1 MCGED
6 KPVEGDLYGLA
17 ATDPE
22 YAAFLSAF
30 MRGEVRDEPGAN
42 HPDLDARTRAMAVL
56 AALIGCQGLDV
67 YARELGEALDAGVTP
82 VEAKEIVYQAT
93 AYLGV
98 GRVLPFVERTNAI
111 LGERGVA
118 LPLAGQATTSP
129 DTRVQAGEEAQVAI
143 FGRPHARVRA
153 VGARGDASYQ
163 PVAVGQLFRR
173 LLHAHR
179 PRPSPSRDDHPV
191 LPGRAGRMR
200 AAADQP
206 CDGQHAR
213 RQRSRVPDRGRLPVH
228 AVPGL
233 SAHAQRDPLHRRGRQ
248 GHAGL
253 TCQRCSGMQSG
264 SRSWI
269 C

>member
-56 AALIGCQGLDV
+56 AALVGCQGLDV

-129 DTRVQAGEEAQVAI
+129 DTRVQAGEDAQVAI
-143 FGRPHARVRA
+143 FGDHMRGFAQSGPEETRHINRWLSGNCFGDYYTRTGLDHRRREMITLCFLAAQGGCEPQLTSHAMGNMRVGNDRA
-153 VGARGDASYQ
+153 FLT
-163 PVAVGQLFRR
+163 AVVSQCMPYLGY
-173 LLHAHR
+173 
-179 PRPSPSRDDHPV
+179 PRTLNAIRCI
-191 LPGRAGRMR
+191 GEAAKAMR
-200 AAADQP
+200 A
-206 CDGQHAR
+206 
-213 RQRSRVPDRGRLPVH
+213 
-228 AVPGL
+228 
-233 SAHAQRDPLHRRGRQ
+233 
-248 GHAGL
+248 
-253 TCQRCSGMQSG
+253 
-264 SRSWI
+264 
-269 C
+269 